1 MARTKQFKAE
11 SKKLLDM
18 MINSIYTHKEIFLRE
33 LISNASD
40 AIDKLYFLSL
50 TDSSVNKSREDFRIK
65 LSLDRENRT
74 LTIED
79 NGIGM
84 SGEELEANLGT
95 IAKSGSFS
103 FKQENEKQEDIDII
117 GQFGVGFYSA
127 FMVSR
132 KVVVESRRFGE
143 DTAHRWESEGAE
155 GYRIEECE
163 KTETGTKI
171 TLYIK
176 DNTEEEN
183 FDEYLEQYRISSI
196 VKKYSDFIRYP
207 IVMDWTSS
215 RRKEG
220 EDNQWEE
227 YTEEKVL
234 NSMVPM
240 WKKDK
245 KELSR
250 EDYSNFYHEQFHDY
264 SEPLKEIHY
273 KVEGNATYS
282 ALLYIPKKAP
292 HNYYGRD
299 FEKGLQLYSS
309 GVMIMDKCE
318 DLLPDYFGFVKGLVD
333 SEDLSLNISRELLQ
347 HDRQLK
353 IIAANIE
360 KKIKNELSKAMKDDR
375 KGYEEFFRSFG
386 LGLKFG
392 IYNTYG
398 ACRDVLEDLLMF
410 VSSNDKKLTT
420 LSEYVDRCPESQENI
435 YYACGETVDKIEM
448 LPQTE
453 LAKEKG
459 IEILYMTEPVDEFVA
474 KILEIYKGK
483 KFVNISAEDFD
494 VSTEDEKNALRTLN
508 EENRDMFLSMKE
520 ALGEKVADVRFTH
533 KLRNHPVCLVSE
545 GDISIEMQKVLNS
558 LPNSNGIK
566 AQLALEINKD
576 HPIVDKLKALYESD
590 KEMLAKYAAVL
601 YAQARLIEGLPVEN
615 PTELTDL
622 ICEIMVK

>member
-65 LSLDRENRT
+65 LSVDRENRT

-143 DTAHRWESEGAE
+143 DTAYRWESEGAE

-163 KTETGTKI
+163 KAETGTKI

-375 KGYEEFFRSFG
+375 EGYEEFFRSFG

-508 EENRDMFLSMKE
+508 EENKDMFLSMKE

>member
-143 DTAHRWESEGAE
+143 NTAYRWESEGAE

-375 KGYEEFFRSFG
+375 EGYEEFFRSFG

-494 VSTEDEKNALRTLN
+494 VATEDEKNALRTLN

>member
-40 AIDKLYFLSL
+40 AMDKLYFMSL
-50 TDSSVNKSREDFRIK
+50 TDDNIKLNRDDFRIK
-65 LSLDRENRT
+65 IELDKANRT
-74 LTIED
+74 VTITD
-79 NGIGM
+79 NGLGM
-84 SGEELEANLGT
+84 SEEELETNLGT
-95 IAKSGSFS
+95 IAKSGSFN
-103 FKQENEKQEDIDII
+103 FKQENEKQDDIDII

-127 FMVSR
+127 FMVSK
-132 KVVVESRRFGE
+132 KVVVESLKYGE
-143 DTAHRWESEGAE
+143 SAAYCWESEGAD
-155 GYRIEECE
+155 GYRMSDCG
-163 KTETGTKI
+163 KTDVGTKI

-183 FDEYLEQYRISSI
+183 FDEYLEQYTIQRII
-196 VKKYSDFIRYP
+196 KKYSDFIRYP
-207 IVMDWTSS
+207 IVMDWASS
-215 RRKEG
+215 RKV
-220 EDNQWEE
+220 EDEENKWEDFV
-227 YTEEKVL
+227 EERTV
-234 NSMVPM
+234 NSMIPL

-245 KELSR
+245 KDISK
-250 EDYSNFYHEQFHDY
+250 EDYSNFYSDNFHDY

-273 KVEGNATYS
+273 KVEGSATYN

-292 HNYYGRD
+292 RDYYGRD

-309 GVMIMDKCE
+309 GVLIMDKCE
-318 DLLPDYFGFVKGLVD
+318 DLLPDHFGFVKGLVD

-360 KKIKNELSKAMKDDR
+360 KKIKNELTKLMKDNR
-375 KGYEEFFRSFG
+375 EGYEEFFKNFG

-392 IYNTYG
+392 LYNAFGTN
-398 ACRDVLEDLLMF
+398 RDVLEDLLLF
-410 VSSNDKKLTT
+410 VSSNEKKPVS
-420 LSEYVDRCPESQENI
+420 LSEYVDRCSEAQENI
-435 YYACGETVDKIEM
+435 YYACGETVDKIDM

-459 IEILYMTEPVDEFVA
+459 FEILYMTEPVDEFVA
-474 KILEIYKGK
+474 QILAEYKGK
-483 KFVNISAEDFD
+483 KFVNISGEDFD
-494 VSTEDEKNALRTLN
+494 ISTEDEKAALNTLN
-508 EENRDMFLSMKE
+508 EENKDMFVAMKD
-520 ALGEKVADVRFTH
+520 ALGEKIADVRFTH

-558 LPNSNGIK
+558 LPNNQGVK

-576 HPIVDKLKALYESD
+576 HPIAEKLKVLYEND
-590 KEMLAKYAAVL
+590 KETLAKYAEIL
-601 YAQARLIEGLPVEN
+601 YAQARLIEGLPIEN

-622 ICEIMVK
+622 ICDIMVK

>member
-65 LSLDRENRT
+65 LSVDRENRT

>member
-65 LSLDRENRT
+65 LSVDRENRT

-143 DTAHRWESEGAE
+143 STAYRWESEGAE

-375 KGYEEFFRSFG
+375 EGYEEFFRSFG

-410 VSSNDKKLTT
+410 ASSNDKKLTT
-420 LSEYVDRCPESQENI
+420 LNEYVDRCPESQENI

-558 LPNSNGIK
+558 LPNNNGIK

>member
-65 LSLDRENRT
+65 LSVDRENRT
-74 LTIED
+74 PTIED

-143 DTAHRWESEGAE
+143 NTAHRWESEGAE

-375 KGYEEFFRSFG
+375 EGYEEFFRSFG

-558 LPNSNGIK
+558 LPNNNGIK

>member
-50 TDSSVNKSREDFRIK
+50 TDSSVDKSREDFRIK
-65 LSLDRENRT
+65 LSVDRENRT

-143 DTAHRWESEGAE
+143 DTAYRWESEGAE

-163 KTETGTKI
+163 KAETGTKI

-375 KGYEEFFRSFG
+375 EGYEEFFRSFG

-558 LPNSNGIK
+558 LPNNNGIK

>member
-40 AIDKLYFLSL
+40 AVDKLYFLSL
-50 TDSSVNKSREDFRIK
+50 TDSSVGKSREDFKIR
-65 LSLDRENRT
+65 LSVDKAERT
-74 LTIED
+74 ITIED

-84 SGEELEANLGT
+84 SGDELEANLGT

-103 FKQENEKQEDIDII
+103 FKQENEKQDDIDII

-127 FMVSR
+127 FMVSK

-143 DTAHRWESEGAE
+143 DTAHRWESEGAD

-163 KTETGTKI
+163 KSETGTKI

-176 DNTEEEN
+176 DSTDEESY
-183 FDEYLEQYRISSI
+183 DEYLDQYRISSI

-207 IVMDWTSS
+207 IVMDWTGS

-220 EDNQWEE
+220 EENQWEE
-227 YTEEKVL
+227 YTEEKTL
-234 NSMVPM
+234 NSMIPM

-245 KELSR
+245 KELSK
-250 EDYSNFYHEQFHDY
+250 EDYSTFYHDQFHDY
-264 SEPLKEIHY
+264 NEPLKEIHY
-273 KVEGNATYS
+273 KVEGNATYN
-282 ALLYIPKKAP
+282 ALLYIPEKAP
-292 HNYYGRD
+292 HNYYGKD

-309 GVMIMDKCE
+309 GVLIMDKCS

-360 KKIKNELSKAMKDDR
+360 KKIKNELVKTMKDNR
-375 KGYEEFFRSFG
+375 EGYEKFFRSFG

-392 IYNTYG
+392 IYNAFGTN
-398 ACRDVLEDLLMF
+398 RDVLEDLLMF
-410 VSSNDKKLTT
+410 VSSNGKKLTT
-420 LSEYVDRCPESQENI
+420 LAEYVDRCPENQENI
-435 YYACGETVDKIEM
+435 YYACGETADKIDM

-459 IEILYMTEPVDEFVA
+459 FEILYMTEPVDEFLA
-474 KILEIYKGK
+474 QILSEYKGK
-483 KFVNISAEDFD
+483 KFVNISGEDFD
-494 VSTEDEKNALRTLN
+494 LSTEDEKSALNTLN
-508 EENRDMFLSMKE
+508 EENKGMFDAMKE
-520 ALGEKVADVRFTH
+520 ALGEKVAAVRFTQ

-558 LPNSNGIK
+558 LPNSQGVQAK
-566 AQLALEINKD
+566 LALEINKD
-576 HPIVDKLKALYESD
+576 HPIAEKLKSLCESD
-590 KEMLAKYAAVL
+590 KDMLAKYSEIL
-601 YAQARLIEGLPVEN
+601 YAQASLIEGLPIEN

-622 ICEIMVK
+622 ICEVMVK

>member
-143 DTAHRWESEGAE
+143 NTAHRWESEGAE

>member
-50 TDSSVNKSREDFRIK
+50 TDSSVDKSREDFRIK
-65 LSLDRENRT
+65 LSVDRENRT

-143 DTAHRWESEGAE
+143 DTAYRWESEGAE

-163 KTETGTKI
+163 KAETGTKI

-375 KGYEEFFRSFG
+375 EGYEEFFRSFG

-508 EENRDMFLSMKE
+508 EENKDMFLSMKE

-558 LPNSNGIK
+558 LPNNNGIK

>member
-40 AIDKLYFLSL
+40 AVDKLYFLSL
-50 TDSSVNKSREDFRIK
+50 TDSSVGKSREDFKIR
-65 LSLDRENRT
+65 LSVDKAERT
-74 LTIED
+74 ITIED

-84 SGEELEANLGT
+84 SGDELEANLGT

-103 FKQENEKQEDIDII
+103 FKQENEKQDDIDII

-127 FMVSR
+127 FMVSK

-143 DTAHRWESEGAE
+143 DTAHRWESEGAD

-163 KTETGTKI
+163 KSETGTKI

-176 DNTEEEN
+176 DSTDEESY
-183 FDEYLEQYRISSI
+183 DEYLDQYRISSI

-207 IVMDWTSS
+207 IVMDWTGS

-220 EDNQWEE
+220 EENQWEE
-227 YTEEKVL
+227 YTEEKTL
-234 NSMVPM
+234 NSMIPM

-245 KELSR
+245 KELSK
-250 EDYSNFYHEQFHDY
+250 EDYSTFYHDQFHDY
-264 SEPLKEIHY
+264 NEPLKEIHY
-273 KVEGNATYS
+273 KVEGNATYN
-282 ALLYIPKKAP
+282 ALLYIPEKAP
-292 HNYYGRD
+292 HNYYGKD

-309 GVMIMDKCE
+309 GVLIMDKCS

-360 KKIKNELSKAMKDDR
+360 KKIKNELVKTMKDNR
-375 KGYEEFFRSFG
+375 EGYEKFFRSFG

-392 IYNTYG
+392 IYNAFGTN
-398 ACRDVLEDLLMF
+398 RDVLEDLLMF
-410 VSSNDKKLTT
+410 VSSNGKKLTT
-420 LSEYVDRCPESQENI
+420 LAEYVDRCPENQENI
-435 YYACGETVDKIEM
+435 YYACGETADKIDM

-459 IEILYMTEPVDEFVA
+459 FEILYMTEPVDEFLA
-474 KILEIYKGK
+474 QILSEYKGK
-483 KFVNISAEDFD
+483 KFVNISGEDFD
-494 VSTEDEKNALRTLN
+494 LSTEDEKSALNTLN
-508 EENRDMFLSMKE
+508 EENKGMFDAMKE
-520 ALGEKVADVRFTH
+520 ALGEKVAAVRFTQ

-558 LPNSNGIK
+558 LPNSQGVQAK
-566 AQLALEINKD
+566 LALEINKD
-576 HPIVDKLKALYESD
+576 HPIAEKLKSLCESD
-590 KEMLAKYAAVL
+590 KDMLAKYYEIL
-601 YAQARLIEGLPVEN
+601 YAQARLIEGLPIEN

-622 ICEIMVK
+622 ICEVMVK